1 MNTQCLDV
9 DAVFYSSG
17 VLNSAINPL
26 IYALWYEHFRRSSAQ
41 LFRRGRVKLL
51 LSLDNILQPT
61 HSFI

>member
-1 MNTQCLDV
+1 MFGHGDCTSI
-9 DAVFYSSG
+9 FHSSG

-51 LSLDNILQPT
+51 LSLDSILQPT